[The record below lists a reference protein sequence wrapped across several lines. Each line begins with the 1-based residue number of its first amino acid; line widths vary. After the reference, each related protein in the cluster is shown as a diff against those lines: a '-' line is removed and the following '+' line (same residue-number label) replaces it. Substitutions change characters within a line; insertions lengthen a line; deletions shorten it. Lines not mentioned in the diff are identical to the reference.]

1 MPERVIRFKEWFRF
15 NGSYYLTP
23 TRSSSIRFNYSKMVR
38 YTATRC
44 GHYIYMYGS
53 RSGEQDGIQHLVRFD
68 KKTYEWH
75 LLNDLQP
82 KEFAPPPTLKEYR
95 LVTYGSDVI
104 LIGTTCS
111 KTCQWYLTNANTFN
125 QVVWGRC
132 HYAPAPLSRFSWTAS
147 SWSVSP
153 RTNFSAVIA
162 AGPYVYIFGGLMPSP
177 SNDLF
182 RCDVTDDGD
191 GSPVTI
197 PETPSTPGP
206 RFDHMTAQVSESGF
220 VVFGGRSKF
229 GVRNDVYFFDALT
242 ELWQP
247 ICMESRIRPPPLLG
261 ASMMA
266 LNSQEVLLHGGVYR
280 NEVQNTFYRL
290 DINREKWSIIHPKNR
305 SMTSLNDKMAVSHH
319 SLVSS
324 PPSFLWFG
332 GYDSQFKI
340 RSGLMS
346 LNNVTESGQKSI
358 LIQYLSKIFNEEY
371 LTDVMFHFP
380 LVETLKEPSN
390 HHNQNSDSENFNNSN
405 DSSIRESLLDCNFET
420 KDVMKL
426 FKIPYYRE
434 HHSDINDTS
443 EKNDWYSIKAHRCII
458 GARCS
463 SFHRFM
469 IQNTVYIEY
478 DETEH
483 INVWHVVVSSWIQRI
498 LKSVQWRQRLWS
510 DEYFHSYLKPL
521 FTTEKQ
527 NIENNSHNINSN
539 SSKKEEISFENIDDL
554 RDDFSEGDN
563 NDSLFNASPKE
574 IIDVFQSY
582 LRFLYTGSLHLDR
595 PSLVR
600 HVYYLSQRWNTH
612 AQEIGCLCRRHKG
625 VYLDLSSLIH
635 NRLEADMVSLVNDG
649 IHSDIQLIIPDKN
662 NKMNTNDYDDDGY
675 NDDDMNN
682 WNNNNHHHNNDNN
695 KMNQKKKNKKIQK
708 QKNDHPKSIYA
719 HKVLLSRS
727 NYFKLMFHT
736 GLEESRADVIDLSLS
751 LPGDEIDATSLIDII
766 RHIYTDQNIV
776 TSNNCIPMLIYSR
789 FLNLNQL
796 EHYSQYFIRSML
808 NVENVVPVFKIARDF
823 KVERLEKSCLL
834 FMRKHHD
841 SDRIADDIQELEPKL
856 AERIQQIMKSSRR
869 VILKQQ

>member
-1 MPERVIRFKEWFRF
+1 MDMIHFRNRVYHLISNGSSQIFHLVPEPLSVFKKRFQSHV
-15 NGSYYLTP
+15 SYYLKP
-23 TRSSSIRFNYSKMVR
+23 TSSSFRSNYSKMVR

-44 GHYIYMYGS
+44 GRYIYMYGCC
-53 RSGEQDGIQHLVRFD
+53 SGDQDGVQHFVRFD
-68 KKTYEWH
+68 IKKYEWH

-82 KEFAPPPTLKEYR
+82 KGSGPPSHLKEYR

-104 LIGTTCS
+104 LIGTTHS
-111 KTCQWYLTNANTFN
+111 DTRQWYLTNANTFN
-125 QVVWGRC
+125 QVAWGRYR
-132 HYAPAPLSRFSWTAS
+132 YAPILFRSVSWTAS
-147 SWSVSP
+147 SWSLLP
-153 RTNFSAVIA
+153 RTNFSAVIS
-162 AGPYVYIFGGLMPSP
+162 GSYVYIFGGLRSTP
-177 SNDLF
+177 SNDLL
-182 RCDVTDDGD
+182 RCHVTCDE
-191 GSPVTI
+191 SPVTI

-206 RFDHMTAQVSESGF
+206 RFDHMTAQLSESGF

-229 GVRNDVYFFDALT
+229 GVWNDVYFFDTLT

-247 ICMESRIRPPPLLG
+247 ICMEARIRPPPLLG

-266 LNSQEVLLHGGVYR
+266 LNSHEVLLHGGVYH
-280 NEVQNTFYRL
+280 NEVQDTFYRL
-290 DINREKWSIIHPKNR
+290 DINREKWSVVHPKNQ
-305 SMTSLNDKMAVSHH
+305 SLTASNDSMAVSHH
-319 SLVSS
+319 TLVSS
-324 PPSFLWFG
+324 PPSFLSFG
-332 GYDSQFKI
+332 GYDAQFEI

-346 LNNVTESGQKSI
+346 LDNVTESGQKSI

-380 LVETLKEPSN
+380 LVETIKESSN
-390 HHNQNSDSENFNNSN
+390 HHNQNNNSESFTNSN
-405 DSSIRESLLDCNFET
+405 DSSIRESLLACNFKT

-751 LPGDEIDATSLIDII
+751 LPDDEIDTTSLIDII
-766 RHIYTDQNIV
+766 RHIYTDQNVV
-776 TSNNCIPMLIYSR
+776 TLDNCIPMLIYSR
-789 FLNLNQL
+789 FLNIHQL
-796 EHYSQYFIRSML
+796 EHYYHYFIRSML
-808 NVENVVPVFKIARDF
+808 TVENLVWTFKIARDF
-823 KVERLEKSCLL
+823 KVERLEKKL
-834 FMRKHHD
+834 FIIYEKT
-841 SDRIADDIQELEPKL
+841 S
-856 AERIQQIMKSSRR
+856 
-869 VILKQQ
+869 